1 MSKGLLVLIASS
13 LEPILK
19 SDSKNG
25 ELWSGF
31 LFNVIKLYN
40 FVEVSE
46 EGVKIALI
54 PFYSMIIALKS
65 YSYLKQIEN
74 TAFRKLFFL
83 TTP

>member
-1 MSKGLLVLIASS
+1 MFFCGIYLF
-13 LEPILK
+13 
-19 SDSKNG
+19 
-25 ELWSGF
+25 SGGISCNF

-54 PFYSMIIALKS
+54 HFYSMIIAQKS
-65 YSYLKQIEN
+65 YSFLKQIEN
-74 TAFRKLFFL
+74 KAFRKLFFL